1 MSYDSDFEN
10 IYIVEFKSGRII
22 HVSQFTVEDVIE
34 YCADTYEGQAIKS
47 IYEEVYVAD
56 EEEEDA

>member
-1 MSYDSDFEN
+1 MSYDSDYEN
-10 IYIVEFKSGRII
+10 VYMVEFVSGRTIY
-22 HVSQFTVEDVIE
+22 VGQFTVQDVIE
-34 YCADTYEGQAIKS
+34 YCNDEHEDEVIKS

>member
-1 MSYDSDFEN
+1 MSYDSDYEN
-10 IYIVEFKSGRII
+10 IYMVVFESGKTIN
-22 HVSQFTVEDVIE
+22 VSFYNVEDVIE

-56 EEEEDA
+56 EEDEV

>member
-1 MSYDSDFEN
+1 MSYDSDYESVFMVVFE
-10 IYIVEFKSGRII
+10 SGKTIN
-22 HVSQFTVEDVIE
+22 VSFYNVEDVIE

-56 EEEEDA
+56 EEDEV